1 MQRKTL
7 LYLFLG
13 ISAFTAAYLHYVHL
27 DRKQS
32 IERYFNDPKVG
43 DVYKIKKNDSEG
55 DHGLVYYKLAEISP
69 NNLVFYPGKM
79 STGSSIDYL
88 QNHYETN
95 YPVIFS
101 RKDLTNIKEGKWNN
115 FLKDNTVLVEIV
127 RRK

>member
-1 MQRKTL
+1 M
-7 LYLFLG
+7 FLG
-13 ISAFTAAYLHYVHL
+13 ISAFTAAYLYYVHL

-32 IERYFNDPKVG
+32 VERYFNDPKVG
-43 DVYKIKKNDSEG
+43 DIYKIKKNDSEG
-55 DHGLVYYKLAEISP
+55 DQGLVYYKLAEISP

-101 RKDLTNIKEGKWNN
+101 RKDLADIKEGKWNN